1 MVTDKSEEIRIGGLV
16 IRFLI
21 DGHASGGSIAMFEFD
36 VSAGAKVPA
45 VHSHDA
51 YEETSYGLTGILT
64 MTVDG
69 HRSKIRPGDLA
80 ASPAE

>member
-1 MVTDKSEEIRIGGLV
+1 
-16 IRFLI
+16 
-21 DGHASGGSIAMFEFD
+21 MFEFD
-36 VSAGAKVPA
+36 VAAGAKVPA

>member
-1 MVTDKSEEIRIGGLV
+1 
-16 IRFLI
+16 
-21 DGHASGGSIAMFEFD
+21 MFEFD
-36 VSAGAKVPA
+36 VAAGAKVPA

-69 HRSKIRPGDLA
+69 RRSKIRPGDLA